1 MLDQCLQEPPSYGQ
15 RHRLCIQ
22 LANEDLERITLCTCE
37 TIDGLRRIGWRGST
51 SNRSNPHER
60 GVSNPESASIHKLL
74 PPKTSSI
81 LFRKVF
87 LIQSAYKAL

>member
-60 GVSNPESASIHKLL
+60 GVSISECL
-74 PPKTSSI
+74 
-81 LFRKVF
+81 
-87 LIQSAYKAL
+87 